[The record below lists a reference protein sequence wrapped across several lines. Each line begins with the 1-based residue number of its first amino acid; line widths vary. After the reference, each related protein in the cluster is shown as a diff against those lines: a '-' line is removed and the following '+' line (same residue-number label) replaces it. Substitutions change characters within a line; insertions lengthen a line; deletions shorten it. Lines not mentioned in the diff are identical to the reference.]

1 MNTRRIHLLL
11 LSFIAGITAAMADI
25 PVKSDIFSKTF
36 SKGTP
41 VQITNNRDKGFAIRL
56 GNDGTTVTSGSTA
69 YVENEVWYLVGEA
82 SAFRMYSHKGGKKL
96 ALKLENSES
105 GAAATMTAAEN
116 ATLLTLTLQQDGSY
130 AISPKENPLQS
141 FNMFGGAGRDI
152 KLYSSNDT
160 GGHWNFNVIDLSK
173 PLKIKY
179 NTQMEGGF
187 ETNTRIGELAIT
199 VNGITSNSMLN
210 KEDALG
216 SQTCYLPKDAKFS
229 ISTGL
234 VCHGWNIDIDGKGG
248 IAEQSLPEKGME
260 ITVNITVDKE
270 NKYQYLFYSP
280 DEKGIPYRIPAI
292 VTTANGY
299 VFAINDYRPCG
310 NDIGFGEVDLV
321 MRHSVK
327 GGAEW
332 DGHSWSEPVKIA
344 DGVGKE
350 AKETWL
356 TGFGDPAVVAD
367 REHNEI
373 LVMSVC
379 GNRVCWH
386 GNYGAGTAENPENPN
401 RMARLRIKFNKET
414 GEWEAGEPEEVTYEI
429 YPLFKDK
436 DGKAHVGSMFI
447 GAGRIAQSRMIKVGE
462 YYRIYCAV
470 WAVETGSYRHHNY
483 ALYSDDF
490 GETWHLLGELG
501 NDFNDSPAPHGNEP
515 KCEELPDGSVL
526 LSSRKGYG
534 RYFNVFH
541 YTNFEKAEGYWDG
554 AVSTDQAG
562 DLKFGSNDTNGE
574 PLLVGNVLFQ
584 SVPTGNNR
592 SDVAIFYKVL
602 EDDPATYTPT
612 ELSKGWT
619 KIPVSDRGSAY
630 SSMCILPDGNIGIY
644 YEEEPGGY
652 SMVYVPVDI
661 YKAVGPVTYSE
672 KVVDRCPTCGEGKY
686 EGIVTVE

>member
-1 MNTRRIHLLL
+1 MIKNTKSLLSLLL
-11 LSFIAGITAAMADI
+11 LVTT
-25 PVKSDIFSKTF
+25 IFVAKGNNPEETNLFSEKF
-36 SKGTP
+36 SKGIP
-41 VQITNNRDKGFAIRL
+41 VQITNNRDKGFALRVN
-56 GNDGTTVTSGSTA
+56 NDGTTVGSGGASYKT
-69 YVENEVWYLVGEA
+69 NEIWYLVGNAAE
-82 SAFRMYSHKGGKKL
+82 FKLYNYSTGKNK
-96 ALKLENSES
+96 ALKLDGSQQ
-105 GAAATMTAAEN
+105 GAAATMATAGE
-116 ATLLTLTLQQDGSY
+116 ATILSLVEQADGSY
-130 AISPKENPLQS
+130 AITPAGTPEES

-152 KLYSSNDT
+152 KLYSSNDA
-160 GGHWNFNVIDLSK
+160 GSHWTFRIIDTER
-173 PLKIKY
+173 PLTVKY
-179 NTQMEGGF
+179 NVDTEGAF
-187 ETNTRIGELAIT
+187 ATNTRIGEVAIT
-199 VNGITSNSMLN
+199 IDGVTSNTMLST
-210 KEDALG
+210 EALPQ
-216 SQTCYLPKDAKFS
+216 SATCYLPHGATFS

-234 VCHGWNIDIDGKGG
+234 VCHGWKMSVVNPQPAGEALPKRG
-248 IAEQSLPEKGME
+248 AEV
-260 ITVNITVDKE
+260 TVNIAVDKD
-270 NKYQYLFYSP
+270 NRYQYLFYSP
-280 DEKGIPYRIPAI
+280 TAEGIPYRIPAI
-292 VTTANGY
+292 VTTANDY

-321 MRHSVK
+321 MRHSTK
-327 GGAEW
+327 GGAQW

-350 AKETWL
+350 ATETWL

-367 REHNEI
+367 RERNEI

-401 RMARLRIKFNKET
+401 RIARLRIKFNEET
-414 GEWEAGEPEEVTYEI
+414 QSWEAGEPQEVTYDI
-429 YPLFKDK
+429 YPLFKDS

-447 GAGRIAQSRMIKVGE
+447 GAGRIAQSSMIKVGE

-470 WAVETGSYRHHNY
+470 WAVEAGSYRHHNY

-501 NDFNDSPAPHGNEP
+501 NDFNDSPSPYGNEP

-541 YTNFEKAEGYWDG
+541 YTNFEKAQGYWDG
-554 AVSTDQAG
+554 AVATDQAG

-574 PLLVGNVLFQ
+574 PLRIGNILFQ
-584 SVPTGNNR
+584 SVPTGNSR
-592 SDVAIFYKVL
+592 SDVAIYYRL
-602 EDDPATYTPT
+602 LSNDPATYTPT

-619 KIPVSDRGSAY
+619 KIAISDRGSAY

-652 SMVYVPVDI
+652 SMVYLPVDI
-661 YKAVGPVTYSE
+661 KEAVDATTYSE
-672 KVVDRCPTCGEGKY
+672 
-686 EGIVTVE
+686 GIQKCNICNE